1 MMMKLDEYSRQI
13 VTENDAVNMLYRNP
27 NFDITH
33 LQLDDV
39 NKFNSACRSLHLD
52 LQLSVGKSLDITAHQ
67 YHSDNQN
74 NWHMPEDYAQ
84 FDIAKWCLAQCI
96 DDAQL
101 QRVGKELLMYQER
114 GMMPLLRFLRYFVET
129 MRTNQIVWG
138 VGRGSSVASYV
149 LYLIGVHKIDS
160 MYYELDVEE
169 FLR

>member
-1 MMMKLDEYSRQI
+1 MMKLDEYNRQVI
-13 VTENDAVNMLYRNP
+13 TESDAVNMLYRNP
-27 NFDITH
+27 DTDIAH
-33 LQLDDV
+33 IQLDDV
-39 NKFNSACRSLHLD
+39 EKFNSACRSMHMD
-52 LQLSVGKSLDITAHQ
+52 LQLSVGKSLDITPQQ
-67 YHSDNQN
+67 YHENNQKC
-74 NWHMPEDYAQ
+74 WRMPKDYAQ
-84 FDIAKWCLAQCI
+84 FDIAKWCLTQCV

-114 GMMPLLRFLRYFVET
+114 DMMPLLRFLRYFVET
-129 MRTNQIVWG
+129 MRTNNIVWG